1 MCKPYLGL
9 INNINYKSPF
19 IVKTFQDETNGFK
32 LFILHTCFVRN

>member
-19 IVKTFQDETNGFK
+19 IVKTFQDETIMNRPYAK
-32 LFILHTCFVRN
+32 SISVLS

>member
-19 IVKTFQDETNGFK
+19 IVKTSGRDTVVVYRISLDNRG
-32 LFILHTCFVRN
+32 